1 MWIPTEITG
10 ENKRKKVLNRVKYDC
25 TVTYS
30 IRIAYVILFLTY
42 TPCACYNSEDKWF
55 GTFFLSV
62 QCWQNILYCSNF
74 NCTNTLQKAQVFI
87 KTIFNYHRAKCSVI
101 AVKRFSKNV
110 NFNTLHLQQ
119 NQSNMSWLHV
129 QEEVMEKYWKRIF
142 GHKPIQIY
150 KSKEY
155 VSHLNCVDST
165 HIAYALFTLAYNR
178 VKFSPCRFSCCVYPC

>member
-1 MWIPTEITG
+1 MEHSLWVSSVDKTFC
-10 ENKRKKVLNRVKYDC
+10 NV
-25 TVTYS
+25 
-30 IRIAYVILFLTY
+30 RILIAQ
-42 TPCACYNSEDKWF
+42 TPYRRLK
-55 GTFFLSV
+55 
-62 QCWQNILYCSNF
+62 CSQ
-74 NCTNTLQKAQVFI
+74 TML
-87 KTIFNYHRAKCSVI
+87 NYHRARCSVI

-110 NFNTLHLQQ
+110 NFNTLHVQQ

-129 QEEVMEKYWKRIF
+129 QEEVMEKYWKMIF

-178 VKFSPCRFSCCVYPC
+178 VKFSPGRFSCCVYPCQNQKNFF